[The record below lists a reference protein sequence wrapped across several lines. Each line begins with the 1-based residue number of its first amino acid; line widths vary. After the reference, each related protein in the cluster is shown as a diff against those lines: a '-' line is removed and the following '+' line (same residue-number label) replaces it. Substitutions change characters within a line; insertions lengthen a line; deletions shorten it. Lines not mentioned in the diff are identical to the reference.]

1 MSASITA
8 LSPVAKSFFAFCK
21 KCDSDRWHTVLA
33 HTSSTA
39 AKLKCEVCASVK
51 SWTLPKA
58 PRPGVKT
65 PERVIQKRAATES
78 ARQSAYRVKYEGL
91 LKAAIEGAQESYSI
105 RGKFQMNQRLSHP
118 KFGMGIVT
126 AVFVDKVEVFF
137 SDETRVLVH
146 NRQ

>member
-8 LSPVAKSFFAFCK
+8 LPPVAKSFFAFCK

-33 HTSSTA
+33 HTSATA

-51 SWTLPKA
+51 SWSLPKP

-65 PERVIQKRAATES
+65 PDRVIQKRAATES
-78 ARQSAYRVKYEGL
+78 ARQSAYRAKYDDL
-91 LKAAIEGAQESYSI
+91 LKAAISGAQESYSI
-105 RGKFQMNQRLSHP
+105 KGSFQINQRLSHP
-118 KFGMGIVT
+118 KFGMGVVT
-126 AVFVDKVEVFF
+126 AVFSDKVEVFF

-146 NRQ
+146 NRP